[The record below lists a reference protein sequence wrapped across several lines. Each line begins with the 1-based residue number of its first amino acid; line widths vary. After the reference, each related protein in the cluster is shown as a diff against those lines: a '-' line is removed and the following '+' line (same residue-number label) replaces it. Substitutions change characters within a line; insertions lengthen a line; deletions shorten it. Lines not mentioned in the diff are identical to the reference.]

1 MDVRGRTQRRLA
13 ARPDDEARRV
23 FVVPFDGCDVAQA
36 EYAALRLHRDAD
48 AHGAAINRHFAE
60 ELVLVGQARRQFCL
74 PEARAFRA
82 EAQPVAIEVIAVR
95 DSEPHLDVAGVR
107 DAR

>member
-1 MDVRGRTQRRLA
+1 MEGRAREPRSAGTRGA
-13 ARPDDEARRV
+13 V
-23 FVVPFDGCDVAQA
+23 
-36 EYAALRLHRDAD
+36 AALGLHRDAD

-95 DSEPHLDVAGVR
+95 DSEPHLDVPRVCDAG
-107 DAR
+107 